1 MTLHAR
7 ELRTALGK
15 GGLVLDGGSATT
27 LEGKGHD
34 LSSNLWS
41 AALLRD
47 DPQAIVEMHLDFLRA
62 GADVMETTTYQAS
75 RMGFLDAGMTPA
87 EADEMLGVGCRL
99 AKMAIELFMASPEF
113 DASRYA
119 FGRPLIAASIGPYG
133 AALADGSEY
142 RGDYGITDEELTQF
156 HLERIAVLAEC
167 DVDLFAFETVPDLE
181 EARVIV
187 ELMQRPEYSQI
198 PYWLSFTA
206 GSERRLAGG
215 ALFSDAVKIAA
226 AGPNC
231 VAVGLNCTNPEFITP
246 LLFNA
251 QDVEPQLLRI
261 VYPNAGR
268 VWDSAARDWLDEG
281 VKTLPTASVD
291 AWRKMGVVMV
301 GGCCGLGPEAMA
313 SLRAM

>member
-1 MTLHAR
+1 MTLNVQ
-7 ELRTALGK
+7 EVKTALAH

-27 LEGKGHD
+27 LEAKGHD

-41 AALLRD
+41 AAMLRD

-75 RMGFLDAGMTPA
+75 RMGFAEAGMTPG
-87 EADEMLGVGCRL
+87 EADEMLRVGCRL
-99 AKMAIELFMASPEF
+99 ARMAVEIFMAEPRF
-113 DASRYA
+113 DATRYA

-133 AALADGSEY
+133 AAMADGSEY
-142 RGDYGITDEELTQF
+142 RGDYGITSDELRQF
-156 HLERIAVLAEC
+156 HLDRVTVLADC
-167 DVDLFAFETVPDLE
+167 DVDLFAFETIPDLE

-187 ELMQRPEYSQI
+187 ELMRRPEFSQI

-226 AGPNC
+226 AGANC
-231 VAVGLNCTNPEFITP
+231 VAVGLNCTKPEFITP

-251 QDVEPQLLRI
+251 QDVEPQLARI

-268 VWDSAARDWLDEG
+268 VWDAAARDWLDEG
-281 VKTLPTASVD
+281 VKTLPAASVD
-291 AWRKMGVVMV
+291 AWHKLGVVMV

-313 SLRAM
+313 SLREM